1 MTTIIAFIVIFCIL
15 VVVHEFGHFYFA
27 KRSGILVREFSI
39 GMGPK
44 LWASHK
50 NNTTYTL
57 RLLPLGG
64 YVRMAGWQD
73 EEDEIKP
80 GTMLSLILNDQGKV
94 VRINASDKTT
104 LAGGMPVQ
112 VSRVDLVEDLVI
124 EGYPNGDETALQTWQ
139 VDHDATI
146 IEEDGTEV
154 QIAPEDVQF
163 QNAPVWRRLLVNFAG
178 PMNNFL
184 LAILAFIIYGL
195 FFGVQVLNTNQIGT
209 VVPGYP
215 AAEAGLKSNATVQT
229 IDGQKMSSFTDLSK
243 IVSKNAGK
251 SVTFTVK
258 ENGKSKNIVIKLNKE
273 GKIGV
278 EAHVDKSPANAIP
291 FGFSQTWNLAVRTWD
306 VLKSMVTGGFS
317 LNKLAGPVGI
327 YTMTSQSAKGGIQG
341 LLFFMGYLSLGL
353 GITNLLPIPV
363 LDGGKILLNLIE
375 IIRRKPLKP
384 ETEGV
389 VTMIG
394 LGLMVLLMLAV
405 TINDIMRYF

>member
-112 VSRVDLVEDLVI
+112 VSRVDLVKDLVI

-258 ENGKSKNIVIKLNKE
+258 ENGKSKNIVIKPNKE

-317 LNKLAGPVGI
+317 PINWLAQLV
-327 YTMTSQSAKGGIQG
+327 
-341 LLFFMGYLSLGL
+341 F
-353 GITNLLPIPV
+353 IP
-363 LDGGKILLNLIE
+363 
-375 IIRRKPLKP
+375 
-384 ETEGV
+384 
-389 VTMIG
+389 
-394 LGLMVLLMLAV
+394 
-405 TINDIMRYF
+405 

>member
-27 KRSGILVREFSI
+27 KRSGILLREFSI

-112 VSRVDLVEDLVI
+112 VSRVDLVKDLVI
-124 EGYPNGDETALQTWQ
+124 EGYKNGDETALQTWQ

-215 AAEAGLKSNATVQT
+215 AAEAGLKPNATVQT

-258 ENGKSKNIVIKLNKE
+258 ENGKSKNIVIKPNKE

-278 EAHVDKSPANAIP
+278 EAHVDKSPANAIR
-291 FGFSQTWNLAVRTWD
+291 FGFSQTLNLAVRTWD

-327 YTMTSQSAKGGIQG
+327 YTMTSQSAKGGIRG

-384 ETEGV
+384 ETEGI

-405 TINDIMRYF
+405 TINDIMRHF

>member
-112 VSRVDLVEDLVI
+112 VSRVDLVKDLVI

-258 ENGKSKNIVIKLNKE
+258 ENGKSKNIVIKPNKE

-278 EAHVDKSPANAIP
+278 EAHVDKSPAHAIP

-353 GITNLLPIPV
+353 GITNLMPIPV

>member
-64 YVRMAGWQD
+64 YVRMDGWQD

-80 GTMLSLILNDQGKV
+80 GTMLSIILNDAGKV
-94 VRINASDKTT
+94 TRINASDKTT

-112 VSRVDLVEDLVI
+112 VSRVDLVKDLVI
-124 EGYPNGDETALQTWQ
+124 EGYPNGDEEKLERWS

-163 QNAPVWRRLLVNFAG
+163 QNAPVWRRLIVNFAG
-178 PMNNFL
+178 PMNNFI
-184 LAILAFIIYGL
+184 LAILTFIIYGL
-195 FFGVQVLNTNQIGT
+195 MFGVQVLNTNQIGT
-209 VVPGYP
+209 VLPGYP
-215 AAEAGLKSNATVQT
+215 AAQAGLKSNATIQA
-229 IDGQKMSSFTDLSK
+229 IDGEKIHSFTDLSSK
-243 IVSKNAGK
+243 VSKQAGK

-258 ENGKSKNIVIKLNKE
+258 EHGKTQNVVIKPNKD

-278 EAHVDKSPANAIP
+278 EALIEKSPARA
-291 FGFSQTWNLAVRTWD
+291 FTYGFTQTWDLAVRTWD

-327 YTMTSQSAKGGIQG
+327 YTMTSQSAKGGLQG

-353 GITNLLPIPV
+353 GVSNLLPIPV

-375 IIRRKPLKP
+375 LIRRKPLKP

-389 VTMIG
+389 VTMVG

>member
-80 GTMLSLILNDQGKV
+80 GTMLSIILNDAGKV
-94 VRINASDKTT
+94 TRINASDKTT

-112 VSRVDLVEDLVI
+112 VSRVDLVKDLVI
-124 EGYPNGDETALQTWQ
+124 EGYPNGDEEKLERWS

-163 QNAPVWRRLLVNFAG
+163 QNAPVWRRLIVNFAG
-178 PMNNFL
+178 PMNNFI
-184 LAILAFIIYGL
+184 LAILTFIIYGL
-195 FFGVQVLNTNQIGT
+195 MFGVQVLNTNQIGT
-209 VVPGYP
+209 VLPGYP
-215 AAEAGLKSNATVQT
+215 AAQAGLKSNATIQA
-229 IDGQKMSSFTDLSK
+229 IDGEKIHSFTDLSSK
-243 IVSKNAGK
+243 VSKQAGK

-258 ENGKSKNIVIKLNKE
+258 EHGKTQNVVIKPNKD

-278 EAHVDKSPANAIP
+278 EALIEKSPARA
-291 FGFSQTWNLAVRTWD
+291 FTYGFTQTWDLAVRTWD

-327 YTMTSQSAKGGIQG
+327 YTMTSQSAKGGLQG
-341 LLFFMGYLSLGL
+341 LLFFMG
-353 GITNLLPIPV
+353 
-363 LDGGKILLNLIE
+363 
-375 IIRRKPLKP
+375 
-384 ETEGV
+384 
-389 VTMIG
+389 
-394 LGLMVLLMLAV
+394 
-405 TINDIMRYF
+405 